1 MSSDQTYLNPVYNHS
16 CPDPYVLKHRGE
28 YWCYSTGIWR
38 DGRAF
43 GVLGSRDLVEWRDLG
58 GALEPFPEGFTCYWA
73 PEVVY
78 HRGQF
83 LMYYS
88 VGNEVNME
96 IRVATAAHPSGPFV
110 DSGRALTTEQFA
122 IDAHVF
128 EDANGD
134 RYMFY
139 ATDFLSHTHIGTGT
153 VIDRMLDPFTL
164 AGEPR
169 PVTRARFDWQVYD
182 PARVEKGGVRW
193 HTVEG
198 PFVLKH
204 KSLYYQMFSGG
215 NWKNVTYGVSYAT
228 TDDLATTAEW
238 VQAANDDRV
247 LPILRTLPGKVIG
260 PGHNSVARGPDNRQ
274 LFCVYHRWAEQSAER
289 VLAIDRQDFAG
300 RRMIVLGPSTDSQP
314 APLAPK
320 FADYFEYRAAQDFNS
335 VWQTTGGA
343 WASQNG
349 ELAQESSTG
358 EARAHAPVKASSFI
372 LEVTLRAISDTISE
386 AGRPA
391 LTVEPSLF
399 GVALSIGEAEEF
411 LLLLNPEGDQAQ
423 IMWQSENGPVEQLLA
438 LTEAAP
444 RGADQLL
451 RLEVNHGL
459 ASLALDNSRL
469 RWQGRLRNGPGAAQ
483 TDYGVSLVT
492 RNMIA
497 GFSGFALT
505 EGWQDLFTDSASAA
519 GCGWMTRS
527 GDWTIELDNLWQTD
541 DAAEHAVAVKGV
553 PLESYELVVNARL
566 ALTADLEGC
575 YGIYPAFGESE
586 SGPLCRLERAED
598 GWSLACEASSFRL
611 PESFDPFT
619 DQQFRFRKTGGR
631 VKVQWDSVEL
641 GEIEAPAASARPA
654 LYAHRAGIAFD
665 MVRVTAIL

>member
-1 MSSDQTYLNPVYNHS
+1 
-16 CPDPYVLKHRGE
+16 
-28 YWCYSTGIWR
+28 
-38 DGRAF
+38 
-43 GVLGSRDLVEWRDLG
+43 
-58 GALEPFPEGFTCYWA
+58 
-73 PEVVY
+73 VVY

-88 VGNEVNME
+88 VGNEVNMQ
-96 IRVATAAHPSGPFV
+96 IRVATASLPAGPFV
-110 DSGRALTTEQFA
+110 DSGRGLTTEQFA

-204 KSLYYQMFSGG
+204 KKLYYQMFSGG

-238 VQAANDDRV
+238 VQAADDDRV

-274 LFCVYHRWAEQSAER
+274 LFCVYHRWAEHSAER

-320 FADYFEYRAAQDFNS
+320 FADYFEYTAVEDLNR
-335 VWQTTGGA
+335 VWQTTGGV
-343 WASQNG
+343 WALRGG
-349 ELAQESSTG
+349 ELLQESTD
-358 EARAHAPVKASSFI
+358 EQAKARAPVKASSFI
-372 LEVTLRAISDTISE
+372 LEVTLRAMNSAVSD
-386 AGRPA
+386 R
-391 LTVEPSLF
+391 LTPNAWF
-399 GVALSIGEAEEF
+399 GVALSNGDAEEF
-411 LLLLNPEGDQAQ
+411 LLLLNPEGGRAQ
-423 IMWQSENGPVEQLLA
+423 VRWQSEDGPVEQTLA
-438 LTEAAP
+438 MTEAAP
-444 RGADQLL
+444 QGSDQLL

-469 RWQGRLRNGPGAAQ
+469 RWQGRLRGGSTAAQ
-483 TDYGVSLVT
+483 IEYGVSLVT

-505 EGWQDLFTDSASAA
+505 EGWQDLFTDPGPASA
-519 GCGWMTRS
+519 CGWMTQS
-527 GDWTIELDNLWQTD
+527 GRWTIELDNLRQTD
-541 DAAEHAVAVKGV
+541 EASEHAVAVKGAA
-553 PLESYELVVNARL
+553 LASYELVINARL
-566 ALTADLEGC
+566 ASAADPEGC
-575 YGIYPAFGESE
+575 YGFYPAFGESE
-586 SGPLCRLERAED
+586 SGPLCRLERSGG
-598 GWSLACEASSFRL
+598 GWSLACHDSSFQL
-611 PESFDPFT
+611 PESFDPFV
-619 DQQFRFRKTGGR
+619 DQQFRFRKTGRR
-631 VKVQWDSVEL
+631 VKVQWDGLEL
-641 GEIEAPAASARPA
+641 GEIEAPAARSRPA
-654 LYAHRAGIAFD
+654 LYAHRAGVAFD
-665 MVRVTAIL
+665 MVRVTTIL